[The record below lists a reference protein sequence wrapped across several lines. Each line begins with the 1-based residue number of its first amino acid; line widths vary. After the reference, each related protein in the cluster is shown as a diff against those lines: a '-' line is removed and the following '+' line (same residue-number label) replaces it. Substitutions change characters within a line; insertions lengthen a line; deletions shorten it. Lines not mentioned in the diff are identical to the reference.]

1 MKLPILIAMV
11 LYMAMVI
18 WIGVIYSK
26 KTKTSEDY
34 FLGGRGLNGWVA
46 ALSAQASDMSGWLL
60 MGLPGAIY
68 SFGSGQIWIAVGLFI
83 GTVLNWVCISGRLR
97 KYTIAAN
104 NSMTIPAFF
113 ENRYR
118 DKKKILLLISSVV
131 IVIFFLVYT
140 ASALAA
146 GGKLFN
152 TVFGLDYHI
161 ALAIG
166 AAVIL
171 CYTFMG
177 GFMAVCVTDFVQGTL
192 MLIGLLVVPLVA
204 YFLLPGNLTD
214 LISQSGVTGGA
225 GAYLNPF
232 MNGDR
237 PYTFIEIFSQLAWGF
252 GYCGMPHVLV
262 RFMAV
267 KNEKELKKSWAIAI
281 VWDLLSLTAAFA
293 IAVIGRAYLLP
304 VILGE
309 NGAASSESVF
319 IEMIRKVFTSEL
331 ALPFIGGLFL
341 CGILAA
347 IMSTAD
353 SQLLVTASAV
363 SEDLYHSFIK
373 KDADTEEI
381 LKVSRITVIV
391 IAVIV
396 SKVKAQNQGANRNNT
411 TYINGKPVKNN
422 RQQVYGAGQMNR
434 QPQNYSA
441 GQSSRQAQP
450 YRGAQSNRQ
459 AQPYRPQPS
468 GRPVQN
474 PWSQTNRGT
483 AQSRPQ
489 KNQDI
494 LSRAKQNVQEND
506 EDLLKEAD
514 RMQHEAARGAA
525 DTPVLTP
532 SGKVAMQRV
541 QPVGQQIGA
550 GFDEDC
556 DIMQKLNDLM
566 IMGYSGNLEFDRD
579 FIAEGVDMLNSYQE
593 FGNNL

>member
-104 NSMTIPAFF
+104 NSMTIPALFD
-113 ENRYR
+113 NCYR
-118 DKKKILLLISSVV
+118 DKKKILLLISSIV

-152 TVFGLDYHI
+152 TVFGIDYHI

-192 MLIGLLVVPLVA
+192 MLVGLLIVPLVA
-204 YFLLPGNLTD
+204 YFMLNGNLGD
-214 LISQSGVTGGA
+214 LLAQSVAPGGA
-225 GAYLNPF
+225 AFLNPLE
-232 MNGDR
+232 NGER
-237 PYTFIEIFSQLAWGF
+237 PYTFVEIFSQLAWGL
-252 GYCGMPHVLV
+252 GYCGMPHILT

-267 KNEKELKKSWAIAI
+267 KSEKELKKSSAIAI
-281 VWDLLSLTAAFA
+281 VWDILSLTAACF
-293 IAVIGRAYLLP
+293 IGIIGRAYLLP
-304 VILGE
+304 TVLGE
-309 NGAASSESVF
+309 NGASSSESVF
-319 IEMIRKVFTSEL
+319 IEMINKLFSSHL
-331 ALPFIGGLFL
+331 GLPFIGGIFL

-353 SQLLVTASAV
+353 SQLLVTASAA
-363 SEDLYHSFIK
+363 SEDLYHQFIK
-373 KDADTEEI
+373 KDADSKEI
-381 LKVSRITVIV
+381 LAVARFTVIV
-391 IAVIV
+391 VSVLAFVIAWNPNSSIMGLVSNAWAGLGAAFGPTVVMSLFWRRTNLAGAVAGIVSGGLTVIV
-396 SKVKAQNQGANRNNT
+396 WD
-411 TYINGKPVKNN
+411 YIPFA
-422 RQQVYGAGQMNR
+422 AGQTLGSYTGL
-434 QPQNYSA
+434 YSLA
-441 GQSSRQAQP
+441 VGFAVSLAMIIIFSLATK
-450 YRGAQSNRQ
+450 A
-459 AQPYRPQPS
+459 PS
-468 GRPVQN
+468 
-474 PWSQTNRGT
+474 
-483 AQSRPQ
+483 
-489 KNQDI
+489 
-494 LSRAKQNVQEND
+494 
-506 EDLLKEAD
+506 KEITD
-514 RMQHEAARGAA
+514 VF
-525 DTPVLTP
+525 D
-532 SGKVAMQRV
+532 KVA
-541 QPVGQQIGA
+541 G
-550 GFDEDC
+550 
-556 DIMQKLNDLM
+556 K
-566 IMGYSGNLEFDRD
+566 
-579 FIAEGVDMLNSYQE
+579 
-593 FGNNL
+593 